1 MNNSVVVKHK
11 NISFLCLDSKERP
24 CVPNTPAQRTFLASA
39 WNSVYHETMT
49 KKVVLKRNEEGRIL
63 AGHQWVFSN
72 ETKSV
77 EGSPEAGDV
86 VALHRHDGK
95 FLGIGFYHPH
105 SLICFRLLSREREEV
120 TFEFFEKR
128 LNRALDLRRRVYP
141 TSETFRLVH
150 GEGDFLPG
158 LIIDKYNEF
167 LSVQTLS
174 YGMDRRLTLIC
185 DVLESILHPKAI
197 VERNESPLRTLEQ
210 LPLKK
215 GVLRGTPDQTIISEY
230 GIKFKIDLL
239 TGQKTGIFLD
249 QRENRKAVRRYVKGA
264 RVLDC
269 FCNEGGFSLN
279 AVEGGAETVEGYDS
293 SETAVAKAAV
303 NATINHMEKVT
314 FGIADIFD
322 LLKGH
327 VAAGKRYDA
336 VILDPPSFARSKK
349 TIATALKGYKE
360 INGNALRMIEP
371 GGFLVTASCSHHV
384 SEEAFFRTI
393 ESAARSAGR
402 TVQLLDSA
410 GAGPDHPVVP
420 AMPETRYLKFGIFAV
435 W

>member
-1 MNNSVVVKHK
+1 MN
-11 NISFLCLDSKERP
+11 
-24 CVPNTPAQRTFLASA
+24 
-39 WNSVYHETMT
+39 
-49 KKVVLKRNEEGRIL
+49 KRIILRKNEEGRL
-63 AGHQWVFSN
+63 LTGHQWVFSN
-72 ETKSV
+72 ELKAV
-77 EGSPEAGDV
+77 EGNPEAGDV
-86 VALHRHDGK
+86 VSLHRHDGK
-95 FLGIGFYHPH
+95 FLGIGLYHPH
-105 SLICFRLLSREREEV
+105 SLICFRLLSREEEEV
-120 TFEFFEKR
+120 SFAFFERR
-128 LNRALDLRRRVYP
+128 LSRALELRRRLYP

-167 LSVQTLS
+167 LSIQTLS
-174 YGMDRRLTLIC
+174 FGMDRRLTLIC
-185 DVLESILHPKAI
+185 DALESLLHPKAI

-215 GVLRGTPDQTIISEY
+215 GVLRGTPDQTIISEH
-230 GIKFKIDLL
+230 GVKFKIDLL

-264 RVLDC
+264 MVLDC

-279 AVEGGAETVEGYDS
+279 AIEGGAETVEGYDS
-293 SETAVAKAAV
+293 SETAVAKAGV
-303 NATINHMEKVT
+303 NATINHMDKVS
-314 FGIADIFD
+314 FGVADIFD
-322 LLKGH
+322 LLKAYSSGD
-327 VAAGKRYDA
+327 KRYDV

-360 INGNALRMIEP
+360 INGNALKIIKS

-384 SEEAFFRTI
+384 SEEAFFQTI
-393 ESAARSAGR
+393 ETAARSTGR
-402 TVQLLDSA
+402 TIQLLDSA

-435 W
+435 H